1 MSERLPL
8 FPLRT
13 VLYPGGE
20 LPLRIFEPRYI
31 GLVRDCMR
39 DGHGFG
45 VTPIRRGGEAGAP
58 AEPHALGTVAA
69 IVDFDQGR
77 DGLLHITTRGER
89 RFHLIDHELRHDGLL
104 LGHVEYIDD
113 EPPQPLPGDKLH
125 LKAVLHKVLEL
136 ESASSGRVVA
146 VPDTAADVVYRL
158 MERLPF
164 ALPLRLE
171 VLASANTTQQ
181 LEICAFALDAL
192 LRRDS
197 D

>member
-58 AEPHALGTVAA
+58 AEPHALGTVAT

-89 RFHLIDHELRHDGLL
+89 RFHLIDHELGHGGLL
-104 LGHVEYIDD
+104 LGQVEYIDD
-113 EPPQPLPGDKLH
+113 EPPRPLPEDKVH
-125 LKAVLHKVLEL
+125 LKAVLQKVLEL
-136 ESASSGRVVA
+136 ESASSGRAVA
-146 VPDTAADVVYRL
+146 TPDTAADVVYRL

-171 VLASANTTQQ
+171 VLASASTTQQ

-192 LRRDS
+192 LRRHS